1 MGRGLSLGGVERF
14 LMEERFESKE
24 ERIQRVCEYLEDI
37 EIGDMA
43 VFEEKGSMFGSIAD
57 EGVLDG

>member
-1 MGRGLSLGGVERF
+1 MKVKRK
-14 LMEERFESKE
+14 ESKE
-24 ERIQRVCEYLEDI
+24 GGRVCEYLEDI